1 MSQAL
6 RDNLKRLLAPRHL
19 AFIGGRSMARAL
31 KRCAEGG
38 YPGQLWLV
46 NPQHDQL
53 EGVPC
58 VPSVAELPCG
68 PDAVFI
74 ATNRE
79 LTLSCVAE
87 LAAKG
92 AGGAICYASGFAET
106 GEQGQALQR
115 RLLDAAADM
124 ALLGPNCY
132 GLLDYLHGAALW
144 PVAHGGQAVEKG
156 VAVLTQSGNFA
167 YNLSMSDRSLPIAYM
182 ASVGN
187 QAQLGVAEL
196 MDVLLDEPRVTAIGL
211 HLEGLNNVPGFARAA
226 HKALEKGIPV
236 IALKTGVS
244 QLGAEL
250 ALSHTSSLAGSDALY
265 DSLFERLGVIRVSG
279 PVSFMETL
287 KAAACG
293 KLPTGPSL
301 IALACSG
308 GDAGLIADYAEGN
321 GLILAKLDNDQRG
334 ELAQVLPSYA
344 NLVNPLDFTTAIWG
358 DAAALERML
367 DSALRTPADA
377 ALLVLDY
384 PDEASGERPQ
394 CDLLLELYCAA
405 LERHGKT
412 GVVASAFPELL
423 PASARER
430 LHGHGVAA
438 LQGVEDALAAWGRIA
453 AYRQRRQR
461 LLALGESALAPLCP
475 QALSDSGQL
484 LDEWQSK
491 QALQAFGL
499 PIPSGVLSTPDQ
511 ALEAARALG
520 YPLVLKAVSSDL
532 PHKTEAGA
540 VALNL
545 RNEQDLQAAIAA
557 MRENLARHAPGL
569 PFERVLLERM
579 AAPPLAELII
589 GIKRAEGF
597 GLALVL
603 GAGGILV
610 ELLQDSHSLLL
621 PTTDGAIRAA
631 LLSLRSAPL
640 LQGFRGRAA
649 ADLDALVAAIRA
661 VADYA
666 GENAA
671 RLLELDVNPLLV
683 DERGCVA
690 VDALIRLAP
699 PSGKAQQAFEKGRRG
714 SRDKAKTGEDAEFTS
729 CK

>member
-1 MSQAL
+1 MSQ

-31 KRCAEGG
+31 QRCAEGG
-38 YPGQLWLV
+38 YQGQLWLV
-46 NPQHDQL
+46 NPQYDSL

-58 VPSVAELPCG
+58 VRSVADLPCG

-79 LTLSCVAE
+79 LTLTCVAE

-106 GEQGQALQR
+106 GEEGLALQR
-115 RLLDAAADM
+115 QLLDAAADM

-144 PVAHGGQAVEKG
+144 PVAHGGKPVEKG

-167 YNLSMSDRSLPIAYM
+167 YNLSMSDRSLPVAYM

-226 HKALEKGIPV
+226 HKALEKGIPI

-244 QLGAEL
+244 QIGAEL

-279 PVSFMETL
+279 PVSFVETL

-293 KLPTGPSL
+293 NLPAGPSL
-301 IALACSG
+301 VALACSG
-308 GDAGLIADYAEGN
+308 GDAGLIADYAERN
-321 GLILAKLDNDQRG
+321 GLSLPKLGDRQRV
-334 ELAQVLPSYA
+334 ELAELLPGYA
-344 NLVNPLDFTTAIWG
+344 NLANPLDFTTAIWG
-358 DAAALERML
+358 DRDALARML
-367 DSALRTPADA
+367 DGALRTPADA

-384 PDEASGERPQ
+384 PAEASGERKE

-405 LERHGKT
+405 LARHGKP
-412 GVVASAFPELL
+412 GFVASAFPELL

-438 LQGVEDALAAWGRIA
+438 LQGIEDGLAAWGRIA
-453 AYRQRRQR
+453 HYRRRR
-461 LLALGESALAPLCP
+461 EALLARGESALVPICP
-475 QALSDSGQL
+475 QALDNNGRL

-491 QALQAFGL
+491 QALRPFGL
-499 PIPSGVLSTPDQ
+499 PLPQALLSTPGQ
-511 ALEAARALG
+511 ALAAAQELG
-520 YPLVLKAVSSDL
+520 YPLVLKAVSAEL
-532 PHKTEAGA
+532 PHKTEAGG

-545 RNEQDLQAAIAA
+545 RNEQALQAALGD
-557 MRENLARHAPGL
+557 MRESLARHAPGL
-569 PFERVLLERM
+569 PFDRVLLERM
-579 AAPPLAELII
+579 APPPLAELIV
-589 GIKRAEGF
+589 GIKRENGF
-597 GLALVL
+597 GLALVI

-610 ELLQDSHSLLL
+610 ELLKDSRSLLL
-621 PTTDGAIRAA
+621 PTTEGAIREA

-640 LQGFRGRAA
+640 LQGFRGRPAV
-649 ADLDALVAAIRA
+649 DMDALVRTIRA

-666 GENAA
+666 CENAGQ
-671 RLLELDVNPLLV
+671 LLELDVNPLLV
-683 DERGCVA
+683 GAQGTVA
-690 VDALIRLAP
+690 VDALIRL
-699 PSGKAQQAFEKGRRG
+699 G
-714 SRDKAKTGEDAEFTS
+714 SPRP
-729 CK
+729 

>member
-1 MSQAL
+1 MSLDQNI
-6 RDNLKRLLAPRHL
+6 RRLLAPKHL

-38 YPGQLWLV
+38 FEGQLWLV
-46 NPQHDQL
+46 NPQHAEL
-53 EGVPC
+53 EGLPC
-58 VPSVAELPCG
+58 VARVGDLPCA

-79 LTLSCVAE
+79 LTLQTVAE

-106 GEQGQALQR
+106 GPEGERLQAE
-115 RLLDAAADM
+115 LLAAAGEM

-144 PVAHGGQAVEKG
+144 PVAHGGQQVERG

-167 YNLSMSDRSLPIAYM
+167 YNLSMSDRSLPVAYM

-196 MDVLLDEPRVTAIGL
+196 MDALLDEPRVTAIGL
-211 HLEGLNNVPGFARAA
+211 HLEGLKNIPGFARAA
-226 HKALEKGIPV
+226 HKALEKGIPI

-265 DSLFERLGVIRVSG
+265 DALFQRLGVIRVSG

-293 KLPTGPSL
+293 RLPAGPGL

-308 GDAGLIADYAEGN
+308 GDAGLIADYAEAN
-321 GLILAKLDNDQRG
+321 DLALPKLNEAQRS
-334 ELAQVLPSYA
+334 ELAQVLPAYA
-344 NLVNPLDFTTAIWG
+344 NIANPLDFTTAIWG
-358 DAAALERML
+358 DAEALTRML
-367 DSALRTPADA
+367 DSCLSQPADA

-384 PDEASGERPQ
+384 PDEQSGERPQ
-394 CDLLLELYCAA
+394 CDLLLELYCDA
-405 LERHGKT
+405 LVRHDKCGFI
-412 GVVASAFPELL
+412 ASAFPELL
-423 PASARER
+423 PAHARDY
-430 LHGHGVAA
+430 LHGRGVPA
-438 LQGVEDALAAWGRIA
+438 LQGVEDGLAAWGRIA
-453 AYRQRRQR
+453 TYQGQRQA
-461 LLALGESALAPLCP
+461 LLARGEAALVPL
-475 QALSDSGQL
+475 AMGTASTAGVL

-491 QALQAFGL
+491 QALGEFGL
-499 PIPSGVLSTPDQ
+499 PLPRGLLSTPQ
-511 ALEAARALG
+511 TALADAERVG
-520 YPLVLKAVSSDL
+520 YPLVLKAVSSAL
-532 PHKTEAGA
+532 PHKTEAGG

-545 RNEQDLQAAIAA
+545 RDAEQLQAALER
-557 MRENLARHAPGL
+557 MRRDLAEHAPTL
-569 PFERVLLERM
+569 TFDSVLLEAM
-579 AAPPLAELII
+579 ASPPLAELIV
-589 GIKRAEGF
+589 GVKREAGF
-597 GLALVL
+597 GLALVI
-603 GAGGILV
+603 GTGGILV
-610 ELLQDSHSLLL
+610 ELLKDSRSLLL
-621 PTTDGAIRAA
+621 PSNDAAIRQA

-640 LQGFRGRAA
+640 LSGFRGRPA

-666 GENAA
+666 CEYAE

-683 DERGCVA
+683 GTHGCVA
-690 VDALIRLAP
+690 VDALIRLA
-699 PSGKAQQAFEKGRRG
+699 
-714 SRDKAKTGEDAEFTS
+714 D
-729 CK
+729 

>member
-1 MSQAL
+1 MSQHTAAI

-31 KRCAEGG
+31 QRCAEGG
-38 YPGQLWLV
+38 FQGQLWLV
-46 NPQHDQL
+46 NPQHESL

-58 VPSVAELPCG
+58 VRSVSDLPCA

-79 LTLSCVAE
+79 LTLACVAE

-106 GEQGQALQR
+106 GAAGQALQDQ
-115 RLLDAAADM
+115 LLLAAGNM

-132 GLLDYLHGAALW
+132 GLLDYLHSAALW
-144 PVAHGGQAVEKG
+144 PVAHGGKPVEKG

-211 HLEGLNNVPGFARAA
+211 HLEGLKNVPGFARAA
-226 HKALEKGIPV
+226 HKALQKGIPI

-293 KLPTGPSL
+293 KLPAGPGL

-321 GLILAKLDNDQRG
+321 GLRLPSLDDDQRAA
-334 ELAQVLPSYA
+334 LAQVLPGYA

-358 DAAALERML
+358 DRQALDAML
-367 DSALRTPADA
+367 DSTLRTPADA

-405 LERHGKT
+405 LTRHGKS
-412 GVVASAFPELL
+412 GFVASAFPELL
-423 PASARER
+423 PAYAR
-430 LHGHGVAA
+430 
-438 LQGVEDALAAWGRIA
+438 
-453 AYRQRRQR
+453 
-461 LLALGESALAPLCP
+461 
-475 QALSDSGQL
+475 
-484 LDEWQSK
+484 
-491 QALQAFGL
+491 
-499 PIPSGVLSTPDQ
+499 
-511 ALEAARALG
+511 
-520 YPLVLKAVSSDL
+520 
-532 PHKTEAGA
+532 
-540 VALNL
+540 
-545 RNEQDLQAAIAA
+545 
-557 MRENLARHAPGL
+557 
-569 PFERVLLERM
+569 
-579 AAPPLAELII
+579 
-589 GIKRAEGF
+589 
-597 GLALVL
+597 
-603 GAGGILV
+603 
-610 ELLQDSHSLLL
+610 
-621 PTTDGAIRAA
+621 
-631 LLSLRSAPL
+631 
-640 LQGFRGRAA
+640 
-649 ADLDALVAAIRA
+649 
-661 VADYA
+661 
-666 GENAA
+666 
-671 RLLELDVNPLLV
+671 
-683 DERGCVA
+683 
-690 VDALIRLAP
+690 
-699 PSGKAQQAFEKGRRG
+699 
-714 SRDKAKTGEDAEFTS
+714 
-729 CK
+729 

>member
-1 MSQAL
+1 MN

-38 YPGQLWLV
+38 FAGQMWLV
-46 NPQHDQL
+46 NPQHAEL
-53 EGVPC
+53 EGVNC
-58 VPSVAELPCG
+58 VASVAELPCG

-79 LTLSCVAE
+79 QTLDSVAA

-106 GEQGQALQR
+106 GAEGQALQAQ
-115 RLLDAAADM
+115 LLAAAGEM

-144 PVAHGGQAVEKG
+144 PVAHGGQLVEKG

-167 YNLSMSDRSLPIAYM
+167 YNLSMSDRSLPVAYM

-211 HLEGLNNVPGFARAA
+211 HLEGLKNVPGFARAA
-226 HKALEKGIPV
+226 HKALEKGIPI

-244 QLGAEL
+244 QIGAEL
-250 ALSHTSSLAGSDALY
+250 ALSHTSSLAGSDTLY

-293 KLPTGPSL
+293 KLPSGPGL

-308 GDAGLIADYAEGN
+308 GDAGLIADYAELN
-321 GLILAKLDNDQRG
+321 GLQLPKLDDGQCR
-334 ELAQVLPSYA
+334 ELAQVLPAYA
-344 NLVNPLDFTTAIWG
+344 NIANPLDFTTAIWG
-358 DAAALERML
+358 DGAALARML
-367 DSALRTPADA
+367 DSAMDSPADA

-384 PDEASGERPQ
+384 PGEDTGERPQ
-394 CDLLLELYCAA
+394 CDLLLELYCDA
-405 LERHGKT
+405 LARHGKT
-412 GVVASAFPELL
+412 GFIASALPELL
-423 PASARER
+423 PPHAREY
-430 LHGHGVAA
+430 LHARGVAA
-438 LQGVEDALAAWGRIA
+438 LQGVEDGLAAWGRIA
-453 AYRQRRQR
+453 TYRQRRDR
-461 LLALGESALAPLCP
+461 LLARGESALVPLSPAPV
-475 QALSDSGQL
+475 AEGEL

-491 QALQAFGL
+491 QALRTFGL
-499 PIPSGVLSTPDQ
+499 PVPQALLSTPER
-511 ALEAARALG
+511 ALEDAGRLG
-520 YPLVLKAVSSDL
+520 YPLVLKAVSAHL

-545 RNEQDLQAAIAA
+545 RDAESLDQALGEMRQRIAA
-557 MRENLARHAPGL
+557 YAPGVA
-569 PFERVLLERM
+569 FDQVLLERM
-579 AAPPLAELII
+579 ATPPLAELIV
-589 GIKRAEGF
+589 GVKREEGF
-597 GLALVL
+597 GLALVI

-610 ELLQDSHSLLL
+610 ELLKDSRSLLL
-621 PTTDGAIRAA
+621 PTNDAAIRDA

-640 LQGFRGRAA
+640 LTGFRGRPA
-649 ADLDALVAAIRA
+649 ADLEVLVAAIRA

-666 GENAA
+666 CENAG

-683 DERGCVA
+683 CAEGAVA
-690 VDALIRLAP
+690 VDALIRI
-699 PSGKAQQAFEKGRRG
+699 
-714 SRDKAKTGEDAEFTS
+714 AE
-729 CK
+729 